1 MVLVGASE
9 CPEKLVAEV
18 AREVSLFRGID
29 ESLWLTVAPTLR
41 TRSFRDGE
49 AICDE
54 GDLADSLLIIW
65 RGEVEVS
72 SNRIHLITRRR
83 PEIVG
88 EQALVEG
95 GPRGATLRA
104 RGLLQLVLLPVESF
118 RVLAQDARFMLNL
131 AQVLSSKLNEATSQR
146 AYRYAVE
153 HLLFTEFKAHVAH
166 PALQELLA
174 RREEYGL
181 PRTIEGVVL
190 ISDIR
195 GFSTRAVDLEPQRLA
210 AELGSYLEHAV
221 DLVHRHGGMVDKF
234 IGDALMAVWGWP
246 SGDLTDSVADAFR
259 CACALVTT
267 ASDFSIGDAPVAV
280 GVGLNAGS
288 MFIGNVGSGEK
299 RQFTVLG
306 DEVNAAAR
314 YQSLCKDLDAPI
326 VVGQSFFHALGSP
339 EQQLA
344 RPHLNHDVRGMGPRN
359 LFAFTGA
366 TVRGI
371 ARRN

>member
-153 HLLFTEFKAHVAH
+153 QLLFTEFKAHVAH
-166 PALQELLA
+166 PVLQELLA
-174 RREEYGL
+174 RREEYGQ

-195 GFSTRAVDLEPQRLA
+195 AFSTGA
-210 AELGSYLEHAV
+210 AH
-221 DLVHRHGGMVDKF
+221 
-234 IGDALMAVWGWP
+234 
-246 SGDLTDSVADAFR
+246 LT
-259 CACALVTT
+259 
-267 ASDFSIGDAPVAV
+267 
-280 GVGLNAGS
+280 
-288 MFIGNVGSGEK
+288 
-299 RQFTVLG
+299 
-306 DEVNAAAR
+306 
-314 YQSLCKDLDAPI
+314 
-326 VVGQSFFHALGSP
+326 
-339 EQQLA
+339 
-344 RPHLNHDVRGMGPRN
+344 
-359 LFAFTGA
+359 
-366 TVRGI
+366 
-371 ARRN
+371 